1 MKLLV
6 LSICQNNCILKNQ
19 IEEINA
25 ILGQQQIENIINTIK
40 LINSKDKKTDKI
52 SNMKSLNI
60 QKCIRWCNQNN
71 IPYYENIQYNN
82 VFLKKIIVYNIIAIY

>member
-1 MKLLV
+1 MTQYEIISFINIPKQLYF
-6 LSICQNNCILKNQ
+6 KNQ

-40 LINSKDKKTDKI
+40 MINSKDKKTDKI

-82 VFLKKIIVYNIIAIY
+82 VFLKR